1 MKTTTKQ
8 SLIALITASAMAL
21 PMAFAAGEPE
31 NVHNVKASSASSTSV
46 RVTWDEAKDEQGNNV
61 DRYRVYYGTE
71 SVQGGQAADYQSAVD
86 TPNSLTEYEVQNL
99 VSGTPY
105 YFSVTAISNEGTE
118 SLEWSIETSAT
129 PGGNEV
135 ETTPTVEAGD
145 TVAPTVVN
153 VVAADKN
160 HVLVGFSEKVV
171 LPNLLPEAAFSV
183 SEQINAS
190 NLLEVL
196 AAEMYEDDPEG
207 RTVLLETTDQI
218 KNVNYIVTVS
228 VAVVDEAGN
237 PISSGNAD
245 SGIFLGSDQE
255 VSIVNEEPVVEE
267 VETPVETETE
277 TQENIDE
284 AAEALLEETP
294 GEIED
299 TTPPEDIRNLV
310 LDFREDLTKFVVTM
324 NWLGSINSAQDLV
337 DQILYQS
344 LDLGLTYD
352 EGTSLGPISTGHE
365 VGNLEGGREYTFK
378 IATVD
383 DDGNESVGVVR
394 SIRLPQTGLG
404 TGFLVLSSVALTHVG
419 LKRRRKKAQDVF

>member
-1 MKTTTKQ
+1 MKTKTKQ

-21 PMAFAAGEPE
+21 PMAFAAGEPD
-31 NVHNVKASSASSTSV
+31 NVNNVNADPSSDTSIQI
-46 RVTWDEAKDEQGNNV
+46 TWDDAKDEQGNNV
-61 DRYRVYYGTE
+61 DHYRVYYGTE
-71 SVQGGQAADYQSAVD
+71 SVQGGQAADYQSVID
-86 TPNSLTEYEVQNL
+86 TPNSLTEYEVTDL
-99 VSGTPY
+99 VTGTPY
-105 YFSVTAISNEGTE
+105 YVSVTAISTEGIE
-118 SLEWSIETSAT
+118 SLEWSIESSAT
-129 PGGNEV
+129 PGGDSNT
-135 ETTPTVEAGD
+135 ETTSSEPSVD
-145 TVAPTVVN
+145 TLSPTVVN

-160 HVLVGFSEKVV
+160 HVLVGFSEEIT
-171 LPNLLPEAAFSV
+171 LPNLLPEAAFSI

-196 AAEMYEDDPEG
+196 AAEMYADDPEN

-228 VAVVDEAGN
+228 VAVVDQTGN

-245 SGIFLGSDQE
+245 SGIFLGSDQA

-267 VETPVETETE
+267 VETSETETTE
-277 TQENIDE
+277 TIDE

-310 LDFREDLTKFVVTM
+310 LDFREDLTNFVVTM

-352 EGTSLGPISTGHE
+352 DGTSLGPISTNHE
-365 VGNLEGGREYTFK
+365 VGNLEGGKEYTFK

-383 DDGNESVGVVR
+383 DDGNESVGVVK

-404 TGFLVLSSVALTHVG
+404 TGFLVLSSAGLTQMM
-419 LKRRRKKAQDVF
+419 LKRRRRKKEQDVF